1 MGAKCYNLHIGE
13 PMMNNQDKMN
23 LVYDRL
29 KNVEGDISSYIKHA
43 EAFKDKYSLDNVLP
57 ECNSIRSALLEELES
72 LGGIWPIPLD

>member
-1 MGAKCYNLHIGE
+1 
-13 PMMNNQDKMN
+13 MNNQDKMN